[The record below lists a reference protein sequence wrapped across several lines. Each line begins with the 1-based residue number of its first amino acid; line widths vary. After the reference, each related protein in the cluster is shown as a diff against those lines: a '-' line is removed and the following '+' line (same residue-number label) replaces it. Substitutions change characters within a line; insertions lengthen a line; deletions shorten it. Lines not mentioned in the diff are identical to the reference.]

1 MKKYSQLKADI
12 ILDFYLDEIC
22 KFRNYKK
29 SDVLKK
35 GRKREYEDIRH
46 IAIFLAKKQFP
57 KMVLKEVS
65 NFFGLEGHSTIVHCL
80 IKIEN
85 LKNQDWDIK
94 RTLEHCEKLDF
105 DSELLKSYGFAKE
118 NRYWFATTEFSNV
131 VAVSKTSENKY
142 MCSLEF
148 FNTGPFFIEDI
159 DVFDAIIISK
169 NINANPLGFLIN
181 SLKN

>member
-65 NFFGLEGHSTIVHCL
+65 NFF
-80 IKIEN
+80 
-85 LKNQDWDIK
+85 
-94 RTLEHCEKLDF
+94 RTGGAFNNCTL
-105 DSELLKSYGFAKE
+105 SY
-118 NRYWFATTEFSNV
+118 
-131 VAVSKTSENKY
+131 
-142 MCSLEF
+142 
-148 FNTGPFFIEDI
+148 
-159 DVFDAIIISK
+159 
-169 NINANPLGFLIN
+169 
-181 SLKN
+181 

>member
-1 MKKYSQLKADI
+1 MKKYSQLKANI

-94 RTLEHCEKLDF
+94 RTLEHCEKLNF
-105 DSELLKSYGFAKE
+105 VSAILENNGFSELGEFWFGKSVIFANFYIYTDGGNLINCTIE
-118 NRYWFATTEFSNV
+118 CDR
-131 VAVSKTSENKY
+131 
-142 MCSLEF
+142 L
-148 FNTGPFFIEDI
+148 FITDI
-159 DVFDAIIISK
+159 DIFDAIIISK
-169 NINANPLGFLIN
+169 NINANPLGVLIN

>member
-1 MKKYSQLKADI
+1 MKFASFAI
-12 ILDFYLDEIC
+12 T
-22 KFRNYKK
+22 KK

-94 RTLEHCEKLDF
+94 RTLEHCEKI
-105 DSELLKSYGFAKE
+105 GF
-118 NRYWFATTEFSNV
+118 
-131 VAVSKTSENKY
+131 
-142 MCSLEF
+142 
-148 FNTGPFFIEDI
+148 
-159 DVFDAIIISK
+159 
-169 NINANPLGFLIN
+169 
-181 SLKN
+181 